1 MEPVP
6 EAWPPED
13 VPRQVVPLF
22 ALPHVWLFPYVILPL
37 HIFEERYRQ
46 MIEDSLDRQGRI
58 VVGTIQAG
66 HEDELTGNPPVYPM
80 AGLGEIGRHERA
92 EDGRFQI
99 LLVGL
104 QRVRIREVSSDR
116 LYRKV
121 EIEPVTEVP
130 VPPEREEELRERLR
144 AAIEERADDPEK
156 EKIPSEVSAS
166 HLADLLA
173 LRMPLP
179 HDVLCGLYSELDS
192 ETRARKALEEHA
204 RRPKFGQTSGE

>member
-1 MEPVP
+1 LDPVP
-6 EAWPPED
+6 ESWPPED
-13 VPRQVVPLF
+13 VPRRVVPLF

-46 MIEDSLDRQGRI
+46 MIEDSLDSQGRI
-58 VVGTIQAG
+58 VLGTIQAG
-66 HEDELTGNPPVYPM
+66 HEDDLRGTPPVYPF
-80 AGLGEIGRHERA
+80 AGLGEIGRHERKA
-92 EDGRFQI
+92 DGRFEI

-104 QRVRIREVSSDR
+104 QRVMIREVPSDR

-130 VPPEREEELRERLR
+130 VPPEHEDELRERLR
-144 AAIEERADDPEK
+144 EAIVERAEDPER
-156 EKIPSEVSAS
+156 EKIPREVSAS
-166 HLADLLA
+166 HLADLLV

-179 HDVLCGLYSELDS
+179 PDVVRGLYSEFDS

-204 RRPKFGQTSGE
+204 RRPKFGQT